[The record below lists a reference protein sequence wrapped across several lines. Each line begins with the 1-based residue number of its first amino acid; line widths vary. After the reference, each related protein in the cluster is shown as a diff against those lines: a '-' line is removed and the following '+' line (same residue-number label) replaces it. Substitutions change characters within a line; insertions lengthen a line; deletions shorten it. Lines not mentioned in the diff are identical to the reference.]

1 MTKRDVRDMAA
12 SVKQR
17 LLNVHAENN
26 IDFNFLLTRYA
37 VERFLHRLDRSRYK
51 ESFVL
56 KGAMLFYAW
65 KGEWF
70 RSTRDLDLL
79 GFEKNDPENLKRI
92 FREICA
98 INSEQDDGLVF
109 ISESITTEAIMEE
122 TNYPGVK
129 VHITMQLGKAR
140 SILQIDVGFGDK
152 ITPGIKTIK
161 FPSVLKDRELLVR
174 AYPVETVIA
183 EKFEAMV
190 SRGQENS
197 RLKDFYDLWVIARTF
212 PLKGSV
218 VIRAIQATCKQRGTA
233 LLPELPLALTTIF
246 YENKA
251 AQWLAFVNRNGLT
264 NIPLVFS
271 EVGEYLITFFK
282 PLHSASAARD
292 AKSFN
297 KNWQPNE
304 KWTLKKEKITGVTKE
319 E

>member
-17 LLNVHAENN
+17 LLNVHTENN

-37 VERFLHRLDRSRYK
+37 VERFLHRLNRSRYK

-92 FREICA
+92 FQEICA
-98 INSEQDDGLVF
+98 TNSEQEDGLFFV
-109 ISESITTEAIMEE
+109 SESITTEAIMEE

-129 VHITMQLGKAR
+129 VHIAMQLGKAR

-152 ITPGIKTIK
+152 ITPGIKTIN
-161 FPSVLKDRELLVR
+161 FPSVLKDRELAVR

-190 SRGQENS
+190 SRGRENS

-233 LLPELPLALTTIF
+233 LLPELPLALTTKF

-251 AQWLAFVNRNGLT
+251 AQWLAFINRNSLT

-271 EVGEYLITFFK
+271 EVGEYLIAFFK
-282 PLHSASAARD
+282 PLHSAIAARD
-292 AKSFN
+292 AKSFK
-297 KNWQPNE
+297 KNWQPND
-304 KWTLKKEKITGVTKE
+304 KWILKKEKITGAGDTH
-319 E
+319 

>member
-1 MTKRDVRDMAA
+1 MTKRDVRDIAA

-17 LLNVHAENN
+17 LLNVHAEKN

-37 VERFLHRLDRSRYK
+37 VECFLHRLDRSRYK

-70 RSTRDLDLL
+70 RSTRDLDFL

-98 INSEQDDGLVF
+98 TNSEQEDGLVF
-109 ISESITTEAIMEE
+109 VPESITTEAIMEE
-122 TNYPGVK
+122 SNYPGVK
-129 VHITMQLGKAR
+129 VHIALQLGKAR

-152 ITPGIKTIK
+152 ITPGIKLLK
-161 FPSVLKDRELLVR
+161 FPSVLKDRELTVK

-212 PLKGSV
+212 SLKGSI
-218 VIRAIQATCKQRGTA
+218 VIRAIQATCKQRGTV
-233 LLPELPLALTTIF
+233 LLPELPLALTTNF
-246 YENKA
+246 YENKSV
-251 AQWLAFVNRNGLT
+251 QWLAFINRNSLT
-264 NIPLVFS
+264 NIPSLFS
-271 EVGEYLITFFK
+271 EVGECLIAFFE
-282 PLHSASAARD
+282 PLLSAIAARD
-292 AKSFN
+292 IKSFK
-297 KNWQPNE
+297 KNWRPNG
-304 KWTLKKEKITGVTKE
+304 KWILRPEKITGAKDVH
-319 E
+319 